1 VNVAETAYVW
11 VIYGANGYTGELIA
25 RDAARRGLRP
35 ILAGRS
41 AAAIVPLAKELGLD
55 HRIVALEDAAALDA
69 ALGSV
74 KVVLHC
80 AGPFSR
86 TSRPMV
92 EACLRKRVHYL
103 DITGEVEVFEACA
116 ARTAAARA
124 AGVMLLPGT
133 GFDVVPSDCLAA
145 HLKSRLSTATHLAL
159 GFQVPAS
166 VSHGTATTMVENIHR
181 GGLVRKGGVLSRV
194 PPGYKTRMIDFGRGP
209 VTAVTIPWGDVSTA
223 FHSTGIPNVEVYM
236 AALAETRAMLLFA
249 RVAGPLLGT
258 PPLQRLL
265 KAAIRRAP
273 RGPSAK
279 QRAAVRSYLWGEARD
294 ADRTVLSRLN
304 APESYALTVQTALA
318 AVTKVRAGRTRPG
331 FQTPSL
337 AFGKDF
343 ILEIESV
350 TRTDA

>member
-1 VNVAETAYVW
+1 MTTTASDW
-11 VIYGANGYTGELIA
+11 MIYGANGYTGELIA
-25 RDAARRGLRP
+25 REAVRRGMRP
-35 ILAGRS
+35 VIAGRS
-41 AAAIVPLAKELGLD
+41 ASAIVPLAENLHLD
-55 HRIVALEDAAALDA
+55 HRVVALEDATALDD
-69 ALGSV
+69 ALGAV
-74 KVVLHC
+74 TLVLHC
-80 AGPFSR
+80 AGPFAR

-116 ARTAAARA
+116 GRSNAARA

-133 GFDVVPSDCLAA
+133 GFDVAPSDCLAA
-145 HLKSRLSTATHLAL
+145 HLKSRLPTATHLAL
-159 GFQVPAS
+159 GFQIASS
-166 VSHGTATTMVENIHR
+166 VSRGTATTMVENIHR
-181 GGLVRKGGVLSRV
+181 GGLVRRDGALTRV
-194 PPGYKTRMIDFGRGP
+194 PPGYKTRVIDFGRGP
-209 VTAVTIPWGDVSTA
+209 ATAVTIPWGDVATA

-236 AALAETRAMLLFA
+236 AAPAETRAMLMFA

-273 RGPSAK
+273 RGPSAEL
-279 QRAAVRSYLWGEARD
+279 RATARSYLWGEARD
-294 ADRTVLSRLN
+294 GDRTAVSRLD

-318 AVTKVRAGRTRPG
+318 AVGKVRSGAARPG

-343 ILEIESV
+343 ILEIEGV
-350 TRTDA
+350 TRTDAV

>member
-1 VNVAETAYVW
+1 M
-11 VIYGANGYTGELIA
+11 IYGANGYTGELIA
-25 RDAARRGLRP
+25 REAARRGLRP

-41 AAAIVPLAKELGLD
+41 ADAIVPLAKELGLD
-55 HRIVALEDAAALDA
+55 HRVVALEDATALDGA
-69 ALGSV
+69 IGAIE
-74 KVVLHC
+74 VVLHC

-92 EACLRKRVHYL
+92 ESCLRKRVHYL

-116 ARTAAARA
+116 ARTAVARA

-133 GFDVVPSDCLAA
+133 GFDVAPSDCLAA
-145 HLKSRLSTATHLAL
+145 HVKSRLPTATHLAL
-159 GFQVPAS
+159 GFQVAAS

-181 GGLVRKGGVLSRV
+181 GGVVRRDGVLTRV
-194 PPGYKTRMIDFGRGP
+194 PPGYKTRVIDFGRGP
-209 VTAVTIPWGDVSTA
+209 VTAVTIPWGDVATA
-223 FHSTGIPNVEVYM
+223 FHSTGIPDVEVYM
-236 AALAETRAMLLFA
+236 AAPAETRVMLKFA

-265 KAAIRRAP
+265 KAAVRRAP
-273 RGPSAK
+273 RGPSAD
-279 QRAAVRSYLWGEARD
+279 QRATNRSYLWGEGRD
-294 ADRTVLSRLN
+294 AERTVVSRLD

-318 AVTKVRAGRTRPG
+318 AVGKVRAGGARPG

-343 ILEIESV
+343 ILEIEGV
-350 TRTDA
+350 RRNDA

>member
-1 VNVAETAYVW
+1 MDVTETASDW
-11 VIYGANGYTGELIA
+11 LIYGANGYTGELIG
-25 RDAARRGLRP
+25 REAARRGMRP

-41 AAAIVPLAKELGLD
+41 AAAIAPLAADLGLD
-55 HRIVALEDAAALDA
+55 HRVVGLEDATALDD
-69 ALGSV
+69 ALGAMT
-74 KVVLHC
+74 VVLHC

-103 DITGEVEVFEACA
+103 DITGEVEVFESCA

-133 GFDVVPSDCLAA
+133 GFDVAPSDCLAA
-145 HLKSRLSTATHLAL
+145 HLKTRLPTATHLAL
-159 GFQVPAS
+159 GFQVAAS
-166 VSHGTATTMVENIHR
+166 VSRGTATTAVENIHR
-181 GGLVRKGGVLSRV
+181 GGLVRRDGMLTRV
-194 PPGYKTRMIDFGRGP
+194 PPAYKTRVIDFGRGP
-209 VTAVTIPWGDVSTA
+209 AMAVTIPWGDVSTA

-236 AALAETRAMLLFA
+236 AAPAETRALLLFA

-258 PPLQRLL
+258 RPVQRLL

-273 RGPSAK
+273 RGPSSD
-279 QRAAVRSYLWGEARD
+279 QRAAARSHLWGEARD
-294 ADRTVLSRLN
+294 AGRTVVSRLK

-318 AVTKVRAGRTRPG
+318 AVGKVRSGAARPG

-337 AFGKDF
+337 AFGPGF
-343 ILEIESV
+343 ILEIEGV
-350 TRTDA
+350 TRTDE

>member
-1 VNVAETAYVW
+1 MTETASDW
-11 VIYGANGYTGELIA
+11 MIYGANGYTGELVA
-25 RDAARRGLRP
+25 REAARRGLRP

-41 AAAIVPLAKELGLD
+41 AAAIAPLAKDLGLD
-55 HRIVALEDAAALDA
+55 HRVVALEDATALDEALA
-69 ALGSV
+69 AV

-92 EACLRKRVHYL
+92 EACLRRRVHYL
-103 DITGEVEVFEACA
+103 DITGEVEVFEGCA

-133 GFDVVPSDCLAA
+133 GFDVVPSDCLGA
-145 HLKSRLSTATHLAL
+145 HLKTRLPTATHLAL

-181 GGLVRKGGVLSRV
+181 GGLVRRGGVLTRV
-194 PPGYKTRMIDFGRGP
+194 PPAFKTRVIDFGRGP

-223 FHSTGIPNVEVYM
+223 FHSTGVPNVEVYM
-236 AALAETRAMLLFA
+236 AAPAGTRAMLRFA
-249 RVAGPLLGT
+249 RIAGPLLGT

-265 KAAIRRAP
+265 KAGIRRAP
-273 RGPSAK
+273 RGPSAD
-279 QRAAVRSYLWGEARD
+279 QRAAARSYLWGEARD
-294 ADRTVLSRLN
+294 GDRTVVSRLN
-304 APESYALTVQTALA
+304 APETYALTVQTALA
-318 AVTKVRAGRTRPG
+318 AVGKVRAGGARPG

-343 ILEIESV
+343 ILEIDGV
-350 TRTDA
+350 TRADG

>member
-1 VNVAETAYVW
+1 MTATVSDW
-11 VIYGANGYTGELIA
+11 MIYGANGYTGELIA
-25 RDAARRGLRP
+25 REAARRGMRP

-41 AAAIVPLAKELGLD
+41 AAAIVPLAEDLGLD
-55 HRIVALEDAAALDA
+55 HRVVALEDATALDD
-69 ALGSV
+69 ALGAV
-74 KVVLHC
+74 RVVLHC
-80 AGPFSR
+80 AGPFAR

-133 GFDVVPSDCLAA
+133 GFDVAPSDCLAA
-145 HLKSRLSTATHLAL
+145 HLKLRLPTATHLAL
-159 GFQVPAS
+159 GFQVAAS
-166 VSHGTATTMVENIHR
+166 VSRGTATTAVENIHR
-181 GGLVRKGGVLSRV
+181 GGLVRCDGALTRV
-194 PPGYKTRMIDFGRGP
+194 PAGYKTRVIDFGRGP
-209 VTAVTIPWGDVSTA
+209 ATAVTIPWGDVSTA

-236 AALAETRAMLLFA
+236 AANAEARAMLLFA

-273 RGPSAK
+273 RGPSAD
-279 QRAAVRSYLWGEARD
+279 QRAAARSHLWGEARD
-294 ADRTVLSRLN
+294 SDRTVVSRLQ

-318 AVTKVRAGRTRPG
+318 AVGKVRAGAARPG

-337 AFGKDF
+337 AFGPGF
-343 ILEIESV
+343 ILEIEGV

>member
-1 VNVAETAYVW
+1 MAETASDW
-11 VIYGANGYTGELIA
+11 MIYGANGYTGELIA
-25 RDAARRGLRP
+25 REAVRRGLRP
-35 ILAGRS
+35 VLAGRS
-41 AAAIVPLAKELGLD
+41 AAAILPLAEDLGLD
-55 HRIVALEDAAALDA
+55 PRVVALEDARALDDA
-69 ALGSV
+69 VGRV

-116 ARTAAARA
+116 ARTAAAGA
-124 AGVMLLPGT
+124 ASVMLLPGT
-133 GFDVVPSDCLAA
+133 GFDVAPSDCLAA
-145 HLKSRLSTATHLAL
+145 HLKSRLPTATHLAL
-159 GFQVPAS
+159 GFQVAAS
-166 VSHGTATTMVENIHR
+166 VSRGTATTMVENIHR
-181 GGLVRKGGVLSRV
+181 GGLVRRGGAITRV
-194 PPGYKTRMIDFGRGP
+194 PPGYKTRVIDFGRGP

-223 FHSTGIPNVEVYM
+223 FHSTGIPDVEVYM
-236 AALAETRAMLLFA
+236 ASPAETRMMLKFA

-258 PPLQRLL
+258 APLQRLL

-273 RGPSAK
+273 RGPSADERTTK
-279 QRAAVRSYLWGEARD
+279 RSSLWGEARD
-294 ADRTVLSRLN
+294 GARTVVSRLD

-318 AVTKVRAGRTRPG
+318 AVGKVRAGGARPG

-343 ILEIESV
+343 ILEIEGV